1 VAQLVLGVLD
11 MTKPLATVVFLII
24 AGCAD
29 GSTSTDLAPDGT
41 PQAAVPGK
49 SDGFCPTVNASFVP
63 QIEAPYSCGPLD
75 PTSSSLT
82 ADVNRFWNSQVGFC
96 ACGPDYPNEC
106 QGATAHG
113 GGWVYANL
121 GFIADVRTSG
131 SDMPAA
137 YVYAHEFGHEIQG
150 YLDMVP
156 PIEQVKELQADCLAG
171 YYLGSLSCRG
181 IATIDDVRATLA
193 TACVIADGTGDPVR
207 DLDTHGTCEQRAKS
221 VAHGMDAYMAGEP
234 ALDACSF

>member
-1 VAQLVLGVLD
+1 MAHLVLGVGA
-11 MTKPLATVVFLII
+11 MTKQLATAVLMMI
-24 AGCAD
+24 AACAD
-29 GSTSTDLAPDGT
+29 GSSSTDLAPDRA
-41 PQAAVPGK
+41 PQSAVPGK
-49 SDGFCPTVNASFVP
+49 SDAVCPTVNAGFVP
-63 QIEAPYSCGPLD
+63 QIQAPHLCGPLD
-75 PTSSSLT
+75 PTSQSLT

-96 ACGPDYPNEC
+96 SCGPDYPTACE
-106 QGATAHG
+106 GATAHQ

-121 GFIADVRTSG
+121 EFIADLRTSG

-156 PIEQVKELQADCLAG
+156 PREQIKELQADCLAG

-193 TACVIADGTGDPVR
+193 TACVIADGTGDPIR
-207 DLDTHGTCEQRAKS
+207 DLDTHGTCEQRAQA
-221 VAHGMDAYMAGEP
+221 VAIGMDAYMAGEA
-234 ALDACSF
+234 ALAACSF